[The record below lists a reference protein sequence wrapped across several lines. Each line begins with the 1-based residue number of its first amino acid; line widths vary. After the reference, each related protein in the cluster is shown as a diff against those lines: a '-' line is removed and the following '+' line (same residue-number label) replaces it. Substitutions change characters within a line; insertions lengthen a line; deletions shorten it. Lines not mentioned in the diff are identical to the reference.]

1 MKIICVD
8 NFNRE
13 HVSDSLVAESVS
25 IFYGEK
31 IVKFLNKTFS
41 GDGAID
47 YFRLVK
53 DDTKIY
59 KFKP

>member
-1 MKIICVD
+1 VKIICVD

-13 HVSDSLVAESVS
+13 HISDLLVAENVS

-31 IVKFLNKTFS
+31 IVEFLNKTFS
-41 GDGAID
+41 GDSAVD

-59 KFKP
+59 KFRP